1 MRVDISLFAI
11 RSKMSVN
18 QSYNGLRHCPNPVF
32 QKSSQPNF
40 NRTFSPE
47 LAGVHPFSKL
57 LPSLFYQRHT
67 VFLSR
72 VLATRHGSSPRKLQ
86 PDKNWF
92 KAKDSVKQTGF
103 SSNETSTI
111 SDQIVHEE
119 DAQLTEKQAIGLVVA
134 AQANFMRVI
143 VEKAGDEEGKQQE
156 TAVNESHSGKFG
168 LLKSDGP
175 HENFELV
182 THNFESLG
190 GVEAGVEGGSAGN
203 SQASS
208 NSNGQNVNVDNGY
221 SRMPLAATAVEI
233 DRSTGALGE
242 NGDLYPFASREGGP
256 TVAVSPDC
264 CGRDDVG
271 NDMPSSSFVQQNM
284 QDGTCENP
292 KESLDRK
299 AGTELLCVVR
309 AVLKKIKRRVLVGDK
324 VLVGGVDWVDK
335 RGMIENVF
343 ERKSELMDP
352 SVANV
357 DHLLVL
363 FSMEQPKL
371 EPYSLTRFLVE
382 AESTEIP
389 FTLVLNK
396 LDLVQEE
403 VMHKWRDRV
412 RSWGYEPLF
421 CSADTNAGL
430 TAIAKVLENCT
441 SVVVGPSGVGKSSL
455 INALRRGLDIC
466 VPSDMDIFAGQA
478 GDGSK
483 WFEEQRVGEI
493 SVRSGRGK
501 HTTRNVSLLPLP
513 TGGYLTDTPGF
524 NQPSLIKVTKISLA
538 WMFPEIRQMV
548 NVSESGGCAFKDC
561 LHVGEPGCAV
571 KGDWERYPYY
581 LQLLDEIKIREEIQ
595 LRLIGTKRESDVRYK
610 VGKMGVKQAEPRL
623 EPKKHRR
630 LSRKRANQSI
640 LDELRQELE
649 DNRDWESEDSEE
661 WESEVVNG
669 DVDK

>member
-18 QSYNGLRHCPNPVF
+18 QSCNGLRHCPTPLF

-47 LAGVHPFSKL
+47 LAGVHPFSNL
-57 LPSLFYQRHT
+57 LPSLFYRRHT
-67 VFLSR
+67 VFLPR
-72 VLATRHGSSPRKLQ
+72 ILATRHGSSPRRVQ

-92 KAKDSVKQTGF
+92 KARDSVKQTGF
-103 SSNETSTI
+103 SSNETSTV

-119 DAQLTEKQAIGLVVA
+119 DVQLTERQAIGLVVA

-143 VEKAGDEEGKQQE
+143 VEKSGDEETDG
-156 TAVNESHSGKFG
+156 NESHSGEFE
-168 LLKSDGP
+168 LLKKDDL
-175 HENFELV
+175 HENFVHV

-190 GVEAGVEGGSAGN
+190 AVEVGVEVGSAEN
-203 SQASS
+203 SQVSS
-208 NSNGQNVNVDNGY
+208 SSNGQTVNVDNGY
-221 SRMPLAATAVEI
+221 SRMPLAVSAVGIE
-233 DRSTGALGE
+233 RPTGASGE
-242 NGDLYPFASREGGP
+242 NGNLYSCASREGGA
-256 TVAVSPDC
+256 TMAASRDC
-264 CGRDDVG
+264 RRRDDVG
-271 NDMPSSSFVQQNM
+271 HDMTSSSLVQENM

-292 KESLDRK
+292 KESLDGK

-324 VLVGGVDWVDK
+324 VLVSGVDWVDK
-335 RGMIENVF
+335 RGMIEDVF

-363 FSMEQPKL
+363 FSIEQPKL
-371 EPYSLTRFLVE
+371 EPFSLTRFLVE

-403 VMHKWRDRV
+403 VVHKWRDRV
-412 RSWGYEPLF
+412 RTWGYEPLF
-421 CSADTNAGL
+421 CSADTNTGL

-478 GDGSK
+478 GNGSK
-483 WFEEQRVGEI
+483 WFEEQRVGGI

-524 NQPSLIKVTKISLA
+524 NQPSLTKVTKNSLA

-649 DNRDWESEDSEE
+649 DSQDWESEI
-661 WESEVVNG
+661 VKGG